1 MIAEAAAIT
10 RELNSSPLPAGVR
23 LEKVTG
29 PEGVR
34 RLIDAQQRAF
44 RRDERSLRE
53 SLVVQQD
60 SAPEIADLVVAM
72 AGDETVPSARIGY
85 LRGTDFAGLW
95 RGATLPQWRRR
106 GIYRALVGY
115 RAWFGADRGYR
126 YLTVYALPTS
136 RPILERV
143 RFRWAATTTPY
154 TWSPSCPPAAL
165 PLPLAAW
172 PG

>member
-1 MIAEAAAIT
+1 MIAEAAV
-10 RELNSSPLPAGVR
+10 PAGVR

-95 RGATLPQWRRR
+95 RGATLPQWRR